1 MSKRSS
7 SSSGPPKKKAKE
19 SYSTNKNTQR
29 ERERVAGL
37 DEDKAEWDRLRK
49 TMNQAM
55 TRDRNKLKGR
65 PEWLSWSPQQKEDE
79 IEKVEEACRKRYM
92 EPKDQ
97 GEKFISTEEDHTDA
111 GYEGFEDILPPG
123 HEWVVGEGGT
133 AELSEEQVGAL
144 LQYSK
149 RQLGLKTRDI
159 AWRAIH
165 NHWMINIQSFWA
177 KVSMLNSPTLVEYDE
192 AGNTVG
198 IDADAWLELLG
209 KDADGEIVLLQV
221 MSESPARPPLPHEVF
236 TIYERAVLRN
246 VLTWDAAGT
255 VESLTDE
262 DTGELLLPGP
272 AWLWPKDYDYYA
284 NGFLPQPD
292 SFGGMQ
298 TPAEAS
304 ALYDLCCT
312 PIGHNE
318 TVNPYGDEAL
328 PMGKKSKWF
337 EIGWMVLYRW
347 VKNRTELRLLWPEEL
362 TAQANAQ
369 GDME

>member
-7 SSSGPPKKKAKE
+7 SSSGPPKKKVKE
-19 SYSTNKNTQR
+19 SYSENASAVR
-29 ERERVAGL
+29 ERARVANL
-37 DEDKAEWDRLRK
+37 SSEEAATERARK
-49 TMNQAM
+49 NMNQAI
-55 TRDRNKLKGR
+55 TRATTKLKAQADWL
-65 PEWLSWSPQQKEDE
+65 EWSQRQRDE
-79 IEKVEEACRKRYM
+79 EVAEVEAEMRKKYL
-92 EPKDQ
+92 EPKKRV
-97 GEKFISTEEDHTDA
+97 EREMFISTEEDHT
-111 GYEGFEDILPPG
+111 ETGFEDYEDDLPCG
-123 HEWVVGEGGT
+123 WEWVQDQDDM
-133 AELSEEQVGAL
+133 SEEQVGAL

-159 AWRAIH
+159 AWKAIH

-209 KDADGEIVLLQV
+209 KDADGEIVLLHV

-362 TAQANAQ
+362 TAQANAL